1 MDGYM
6 IGFIVMMVMIFAAR
20 MINEKAMKKLSTEE
34 KGLLIDGFASNR
46 NWSLG
51 LIILLIAGY
60 FAVIRFELVNV
71 FVGLA
76 VYVALLTVFL
86 AVQIIASHRKL
97 EELGLPSAY
106 ITSFKI
112 SSLLRVI
119 GFVLFFLLS
128 FLLDWR

>member
-6 IGFIVMMVMIFAAR
+6 IGFIVMMVMILAAR

-71 FVGLA
+71 FVGLV
-76 VYVALLTVFL
+76 VYVTLLIVFL

>member
-6 IGFIVMMVMIFAAR
+6 IGFIVMMVMILAAR

-76 VYVALLTVFL
+76 VYVTLLIVFL

-97 EELGLPSAY
+97 EELGLPFAY

>member
-6 IGFIVMMVMIFAAR
+6 IGFIVMMVMILSAR

-76 VYVALLTVFL
+76 VYVTLLTVFL

-119 GFVLFFLLS
+119 GFVFFFLLS

>member
-76 VYVALLTVFL
+76 VYVTLLIVFL